1 MNITIPEG
9 SGGGE
14 TGEEKAIADAS
25 ILIHLSA
32 IGKFYLLRE
41 LFQGVI
47 IPEEVYDEVVIEGWG
62 LSGSLETSEAIRS
75 GFITVNQVMDKEK
88 VKEIS
93 QRYKVSIS
101 NAEVI
106 QLAKEVNAEMV
117 LADEAE
123 VREAA
128 EDAGFKVRGCLGI
141 LTVAVKSGILPSQQ
155 AIRDVDNL
163 VSTGYRVS
171 EDIIREVKEA
181 LSRREE

>member
-1 MNITIPEG
+1 
-9 SGGGE
+9 
-14 TGEEKAIADAS
+14 
-25 ILIHLSA
+25 
-32 IGKFYLLRE
+32 
-41 LFQGVI
+41 
-47 IPEEVYDEVVIEGWG
+47 
-62 LSGSLETSEAIRS
+62 
-75 GFITVNQVMDKEK
+75 
-88 VKEIS
+88 
-93 QRYKVSIS
+93 
-101 NAEVI
+101 VI